1 MLNTI
6 ILQGRLTKDAEIRY
20 TNSQKAVASFTV
32 AVDRGKDKGADFINC
47 VAWENTALFI
57 EKYFRKGDMIL
68 IEGRLQQR
76 NYEDKDGNKRTLYE
90 VVVGSVNFCGS
101 KSKSG
106 EASRDVVSAGQTF
119 TELTDDDGDLPF

>member
-106 EASRDVVSAGQTF
+106 EASHDDASAGQTF
-119 TELTDDDGDLPF
+119 KELTDDDGDLPF

>member
-6 ILQGRLTKDAEIRY
+6 ILQGRLTKAAIIRY
-20 TNSQKAVASFTV
+20 TKSEKAVASFSV
-32 AVDRGKDKGADFINC
+32 AVDRGRDNGADFINC

-57 EKYFRKGDMIL
+57 SKYFGKGDMIL
-68 IEGRLQQR
+68 LEGRLQQR

-90 VVVGSVNFCGS
+90 VVAGSVNFCGS

-106 EASRDVVSAGQTF
+106 EASHDVVSTGQTF

>member
-20 TNSQKAVASFTV
+20 TKSEKAVASFSV
-32 AVDRGKDKGADFINC
+32 AVDRGRDNGADFINC
-47 VAWENTALFI
+47 VAWENTALFVD
-57 EKYFRKGDMIL
+57 KYFKKGDMIL
-68 IEGRLQQR
+68 LEGKLHQR

-90 VVVGSVNFCGS
+90 VVVGSANFCGS

-106 EASRDVVSAGQTF
+106 EASHDAVSTGQTF